1 MTPIT
6 FFQPA
11 LGLSWD
17 NGLVNRRGKKNE
29 NGLYAMYAFYI
40 RDFHKELAW
49 KNLII
54 SIQVSIQIFDES
66 NTTNYFFLIYLKK
79 IIFFL

>member
-1 MTPIT
+1 
-6 FFQPA
+6 
-11 LGLSWD
+11 
-17 NGLVNRRGKKNE
+17 
-29 NGLYAMYAFYI
+29 MYAFYI
-40 RDFHKELAW
+40 RDFHKEVAW